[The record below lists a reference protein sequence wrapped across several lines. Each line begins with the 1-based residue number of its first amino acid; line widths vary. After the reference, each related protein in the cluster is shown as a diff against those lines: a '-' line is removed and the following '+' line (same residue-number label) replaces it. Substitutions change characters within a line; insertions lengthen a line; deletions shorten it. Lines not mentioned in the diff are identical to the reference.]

1 VRERGEPSPGIEP
14 LDRLVTPVMEHA
26 PYRSAERGFW
36 VVDNGAS
43 PRGQAAV
50 QRVLQAYPQALLV
63 HTPLQASGL
72 NQGESTFRWGHERS
86 CPPMLL
92 PAGRKGNHGCGSTR
106 TCGTHDYAL
115 ARGTSRGKNCSSF
128 STALKPGK
136 WLSARPSQ
144 LRRHQGKWPELGPS
158 NPTGICETDHLASPR
173 PRFTPRFWPSDDGRR
188 PVPRL

>member
-72 NQGESTFRWGHERS
+72 NQGEN
-86 CPPMLL
+86 LL
-92 PAGRKGNHGCGSTR
+92 FAGATNGPDPQCFCQLDG
-106 TCGTHDYAL
+106 
-115 ARGTSRGKNCSSF
+115 RGTTAAARRGPVEPTTTPLPGERHAGKTAPVSR
-128 STALKPGK
+128 P
-136 WLSARPSQ
+136 P
-144 LRRHQGKWPELGPS
+144 
-158 NPTGICETDHLASPR
+158 
-173 PRFTPRFWPSDDGRR
+173 
-188 PVPRL
+188 